1 MANDGEKIG
10 RLQEEFSGCIG
21 PQWVTR
27 KGTSLILKPR
37 TAEEIAAILRAANR
51 EETPV
56 RPRGGGTGWW
66 SSTLPPADGI
76 LLQLTR
82 MNEVLAIDEDV
93 MTVRVEAGITFSKLE
108 EALGSKGYRI
118 MIFPESGRTATM
130 GGHIQTW
137 GTSPHTS
144 SVFEDQATQ
153 IVGLKVVLPTG
164 EIVPTGTGAV
174 TTAAGDFSRRFFPA
188 DLTGL
193 FLGSEGAFGVI
204 VEATLKI
211 YRQPEALCTR
221 VAGFPDLQAAVAALR
236 TFQEAQRSG
245 GISTLVEQRLV
256 PREMLLATLPRLR
269 ESFPE
274 AIKFLL
280 VLRAE
285 GDLADVER
293 HMAKA
298 CALSREQGG
307 TVVEDDLPEWWA
319 GRFGAFPAAGL
330 GKGPRILIVAM
341 VPFGRMMEAASIVES
356 FGEKHDLS
364 LKLRGYPFGG
374 PILLAH
380 ASISWVAARPESRD
394 EALRRARELMHAL
407 IGIGAVPHR
416 VGTDFLPVLVEK
428 LDPAYYDFVKRMKKM
443 LDPKG
448 IMNPG
453 VIVSG

>member
-1 MANDGEKIG
+1 MENCGEKID
-10 RLQEEFSGCIG
+10 RLQDEFSGRIG
-21 PQWVTR
+21 PEWVIR
-27 KGTSLILKPR
+27 KGASLILQPR
-37 TAEEIAAILRAANR
+37 AAEEIAAILRVANR
-51 EETPV
+51 EGTPV

-66 SSTLPPADGI
+66 SSTLPPVDGI
-76 LLQLTR
+76 LLRMTR
-82 MNEVLAIDEDV
+82 MNDLLAIDEDV

-108 EALGSKGYRI
+108 EALGAKGYRI

-204 VEATLKI
+204 AEATLKI
-211 YRQPEALCTR
+211 YRQPEATLTR
-221 VAGFPDLQAAVAALR
+221 VAGFPDLQAAIDALR
-236 TFQEAQRSG
+236 AFQEAQRGG

-256 PREMLLATLPRLR
+256 PREMLLATIPRLR
-269 ESFPE
+269 ESIPE
-274 AIKFLL
+274 AVRFLL

-285 GDLADVER
+285 GDLADVQR

-298 CALSREQGG
+298 CVLSRDQEGK
-307 TVVEDDLPEWWA
+307 VVEDDLPEWWA

-330 GKGPRILIVAM
+330 GKGPRIMIVAM
-341 VPFGRMMEAASIVES
+341 VPFGRMMDAYSIADA
-356 FGEKHDLS
+356 FGAKHGLS
-364 LKLRGYPFGG
+364 LKLRGYPFGA
-374 PILLAH
+374 PVFLAH
-380 ASISWVAARPESRD
+380 ASISWEAARPESRD
-394 EALRRARELMHAL
+394 QALARARELMAAL

-416 VGTDFLPVLVEK
+416 VGTAFLPVLVEK
-428 LDPAYYDFVKRMKKM
+428 LDPVYYSFVKRMKKM

-453 VIVSG
+453 VIVA

>member
-1 MANDGEKIG
+1 ME
-10 RLQEEFSGCIG
+10 
-21 PQWVTR
+21 
-27 KGTSLILKPR
+27 PR

-51 EETPV
+51 TRTPV

-66 SSTLPPADGI
+66 STTLPPADGI
-76 LLQLTR
+76 LLRMTR
-82 MNEVLAIDEDV
+82 MNDILAVDEDV
-93 MTVRVEAGITFSKLE
+93 MTVRAEAGITFARLE
-108 EALGSKGYRI
+108 EALGAKGYRI

-174 TTAAGDFSRRFFPA
+174 ATAAGDFSRRFFPA

-204 VEATLKI
+204 AEATLKI
-211 YRQPEALCTR
+211 YRQPEASLTR
-221 VAGFPDLQAAVAALR
+221 VAGFPDLRAAVAALR
-236 TFQEAQRSG
+236 TFQEAQRGG
-245 GISTLVEQRLV
+245 GIATLVEQRLV
-256 PREMLLATLPRLR
+256 PREMLLATIPRLR

-274 AIKFLL
+274 AIRFLL

-285 GDLADVER
+285 GDREDVQR
-293 HMAKA
+293 HMARA
-298 CALSREQGG
+298 CALSRDQGG
-307 TVVEDDLPEWWA
+307 KVVEDDLPEWWA

-330 GKGPRILIVAM
+330 GKGPRIMIVAM
-341 VPFGRMMEAASIVES
+341 VPFGRMAEAYSIVEA
-356 FGEKHDLS
+356 FGGKHSLS

-374 PILLAH
+374 PVLLAH
-380 ASISWVAARPESRD
+380 ASISWEAARPESRD
-394 EALRRARELMHAL
+394 VALTRARELMDAL

-416 VGTDFLPVLVEK
+416 VGSDFLPVLVER
-428 LDPAYYDFVKRMKKM
+428 LDPAYYGFVKRIKKM

-453 VIVSG
+453 VIVA